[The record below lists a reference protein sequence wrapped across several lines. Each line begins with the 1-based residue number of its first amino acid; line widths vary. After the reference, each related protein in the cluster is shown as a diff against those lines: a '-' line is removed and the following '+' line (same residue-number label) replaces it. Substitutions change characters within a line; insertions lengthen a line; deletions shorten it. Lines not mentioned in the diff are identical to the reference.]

1 MGSGSGSEDDLQA
14 AAALLHRAPP
24 RQSSDSTLHPPPSG
38 RPSSAPS
45 HRSSFDSCVDG
56 ATSDP
61 SRSQRSSLE
70 HGSPASLASAPSAF
84 RPSLHAAPAAPAALS
99 AGQPPAA
106 AAAPGAAAAGAAA
119 ASGGESAAAGIAA
132 ELAGNGGFSR
142 VDSRQLR
149 QPTDGTA
156 PSGRASPFASSSLSL
171 PMQPQL
177 SGEGALQPVSAGHH
191 QHGGRPRGHRA
202 GRDPGSL
209 EHGSTAP
216 PGALDALAEAL
227 AVAVSQ
233 QGGGGGPTG
242 AARFAPPRR
251 AAAGRPPASPPTEP
265 LLSSQ
270 VALLAQQLLLH
281 RQQAPGAS
289 SATAAAQLGRSLQ
302 LQDSWPGPPQ
312 AGGAPPRP
320 LMRSR
325 TVAAEELLAARGRTG
340 LPSAAQQLLISGGAG
355 GVGGDAQYPQA
366 SAALRS
372 LDPAHQPR
380 FSNPASPPSEEA
392 SPFSAVQGALDVPA
406 WVAMC
411 GGLPPCSALASQRCW
426 PRNALLC
433 CVNDRLVLGR
443 APTLPAEWSTRGTSH
458 FAAGVYGCHLLPPV
472 DHADPHSPEPS
483 PGLISRQAG
492 QLEAVGRWI

>member
-1 MGSGSGSEDDLQA
+1 
-14 AAALLHRAPP
+14 
-24 RQSSDSTLHPPPSG
+24 
-38 RPSSAPS
+38 
-45 HRSSFDSCVDG
+45 
-56 ATSDP
+56 
-61 SRSQRSSLE
+61 
-70 HGSPASLASAPSAF
+70 
-84 RPSLHAAPAAPAALS
+84 
-99 AGQPPAA
+99 
-106 AAAPGAAAAGAAA
+106 
-119 ASGGESAAAGIAA
+119 
-132 ELAGNGGFSR
+132 
-142 VDSRQLR
+142 
-149 QPTDGTA
+149 
-156 PSGRASPFASSSLSL
+156 
-171 PMQPQL
+171 MQPQL